1 MSLLWRARWRAL
13 LREPGQSAL
22 LILSLALGVAVVVA
36 VDLVN
41 AASRTAMASASA
53 ELQGASTHRIE
64 GPGGA
69 SPWRLTGRFA
79 EPGAPE
85 RC

>member
-53 ELQGASTHRIE
+53 QLQGASTHRIE
-64 GPGGA
+64 GPGGSLSLDA
-69 SPWRLTGRFA
+69 Y
-79 EPGAPE
+79 GAL
-85 RC
+85 R